1 MCVSQTAGDVAV
13 CVDRMAA
20 LIEERFDAG
29 LADEEKVYLMLHV
42 NRVCAGS
49 RS

>member
-1 MCVSQTAGDVAV
+1 MAV

-20 LIEERFDAG
+20 LIAERFGAA
-29 LADEEKVYLMLHV
+29 LTDEEKVYLMLHV

-49 RS
+49 RP